1 MIGLWF
7 FLGAVVG
14 SLMLLIMLLA
24 DRISEVKERIL
35 TTVTLGD
42 AGKDAQGHFNA
53 AYRGGKVKLTDKTI
67 AYTSE
72 WGNEFEF
79 RTHSKFGY
87 KVLSAVICRFNEIN
101 H

>member
-7 FLGAVVG
+7 FLGAMVG
-14 SLMLLIMLLA
+14 SLMLFIMLLA

-42 AGKDAQGHFNA
+42 VGKDAQGHFTA

-79 RTHSKFGY
+79 RTHSKFGM
-87 KVLSAVICRFNEIN
+87 KVLLAAVWRGKE
-101 H
+101 

>member
-14 SLMLLIMLLA
+14 SLMLFIMLLA

-42 AGKDAQGHFNA
+42 AGKDAQGHFTA
-53 AYRGGKVKLTDKTI
+53 AYRGGKVKLTNKTI

-79 RTHSKFGY
+79 RTKSKFGM
-87 KVLSAVICRFNEIN
+87 KVLLAAVWRGKE
-101 H
+101 

>member
-1 MIGLWF
+1 MIGLCF

-14 SLMLLIMLLA
+14 GLMLFIMLLA

-42 AGKDAQGHFNA
+42 AGKDAQGHFTA
-53 AYRGGKVKLTDKTI
+53 AYRGGKVKLTNKTI

-72 WGNEFEF
+72 WGNEFEI
-79 RTHSKFGY
+79 RTNSKFGM
-87 KVLSAVICRFNEIN
+87 KVLLAAVWRGKE
-101 H
+101 

>member
-1 MIGLWF
+1 MIVLWF
-7 FLGAVVG
+7 FLGGVVG
-14 SLMLLIMLLA
+14 SLLLLA
-24 DRISEVKERIL
+24 LLLTNRISEVKERIL

-42 AGKDAQGHFNA
+42 AGKDAQGHFTA

-79 RTHSKFGY
+79 RTNSKFGM
-87 KVLSAVICRFNEIN
+87 KVLLAAVRREKE
-101 H
+101 

>member
-42 AGKDAQGHFNA
+42 AGKDAQGHFTA

-72 WGNEFEF
+72 WGNEFDF
-79 RTHSKFGY
+79 RTNSKFGM
-87 KVLSAVICRFNEIN
+87 KVLLAAVWREKE
-101 H
+101 

>member
-1 MIGLWF
+1 MIVLWF
-7 FLGAVVG
+7 FLGGVVG
-14 SLMLLIMLLA
+14 SLLLLA
-24 DRISEVKERIL
+24 LLLTGRISEVKERIL

-42 AGKDAQGHFNA
+42 AGKDAQGHFTA

-79 RTHSKFGY
+79 RTNSKFGM
-87 KVLSAVICRFNEIN
+87 KVLLAAVRREKE
-101 H
+101 